1 MHYQK
6 SVYFV
11 NPLYYLIFM
20 TTQTT
25 TKDYTR
31 TFAEVYVTELDY
43 VKKRREKMQLTSESV
58 ERESERVDQD
68 IKKQSEKHAAE
79 NPTSDKVP
87 SHDVKIKTSA
97 GLVGLAF
104 SGGGIRSATFNLGVL
119 QALDK
124 KGVLR
129 YCDYLSTVSGGGY
142 IGSCLSS
149 LLTNPKASTDSAAQK
164 GYFPFRFLRDS
175 ESDDPHEVDYD
186 LPDAPNTYDER
197 KEMSHLRAAKNYLQ
211 LDRGLFSIE
220 TWRFIAMFLSGV
232 LLINIIPLAIA
243 ISAVYTLFLVETHSI
258 ATFIP
263 QLNDMGELID
273 YTFDKATTFHNFHA
287 LTFFL
292 FHLAGA
298 AFISMVVVRA
308 FSVLLNFNSSFIHNL
323 QAWLIATTIALLVF
337 IGLIALTFYLFLDE
351 YQKVDKQIFTVLN
364 YTLLATLF
372 VFILGRL
379 KTANKGLQ
387 KISNTLLFIAL
398 AALIPLLFAQFM
410 RLLWTTGFLESAVS
424 DFISFS
430 IFQTP
435 VFQWLPMPVFTI
447 LFLVIIGLLINLNRI
462 SFHAFYRNSL
472 SKSYLFKQENKQI
485 KSNVGVKLS
494 ELHEHYNGPYHIVN
508 ATMNIM
514 ASRNRYLRGRGAD
527 YFIFSKYYCGAES
540 TGYRSTT
547 SYNYGSTEL
556 ATAMAISGAAASPKM
571 GRRTNRLFALYMILF
586 NIRLNVW
593 MPNPDPKYERYPV
606 WPYYLLKEFFLGG
619 QEHNSLLNLS
629 DGGHHENLGI
639 YPLLKRRCRLII
651 ISDAASDPKFKMD
664 DLANLQRKARID
676 LGINIELDM
685 NPLRPNKK
693 GNVEQYYVKGI
704 IHYPNDKNG
713 TLLYIKTAMTGKESE
728 DLLAYRRQNPSFPD
742 QTTADQFFNEAQFE
756 SYRKLGEIEGQ
767 TVCPAIKEEI
777 TKLFGSLDQKKST
790 TD

>member
-1 MHYQK
+1 
-6 SVYFV
+6 
-11 NPLYYLIFM
+11 M

-25 TKDYTR
+25 PKDYTR

-43 VKKRREKMQLTSESV
+43 VKKRREKMHLTSESV
-58 ERESERVDQD
+58 ERESERVEQD
-68 IKKQSEKHAAE
+68 INKLSEKHATE

-104 SGGGIRSATFNLGVL
+104 SGGGIRSATFNLGIL

-124 KGVLR
+124 KGLLR

-142 IGSCLSS
+142 IGSCLTS

-175 ESDDPHEVDYD
+175 ESDDPDEVEYD
-186 LPDAPNTYDER
+186 LAEAPNTYDER

-232 LLINIIPLAIA
+232 LLINLIPLAIA
-243 ISAVYTLFLVETHSI
+243 ISAAYTLFFVETHSI
-258 ATFIP
+258 AAFIP
-263 QLNDMGELID
+263 QLNEMGELINK
-273 YTFDKATTFHNFHA
+273 FDKATTLHNFYA
-287 LTFFL
+287 LTLFL
-292 FHLAGA
+292 FHIAGA
-298 AFISMVVVRA
+298 AFLSMVVVRGFA
-308 FSVLLNFNSSFIHNL
+308 VLLNLNSSFIHNL

-387 KISNTLLFIAL
+387 KFSNTLLFIAL
-398 AALIPLLFAQFM
+398 AALIPILFAQFM
-410 RLLWTTGFLESAVS
+410 RLLWTTGFLESALS
-424 DFISFS
+424 DFISVS
-430 IFQTP
+430 IFQTYKYLD
-435 VFQWLPMPVFTI
+435 FPMPIVTVLI
-447 LFLVIIGLLINLNRI
+447 LVAIGLLINLNRI

-472 SKSYLFKQENKQI
+472 SRSYLFKQEDKQI
-485 KSNVGVKLS
+485 KSNVSVKMS
-494 ELHEHYNGPYHIVN
+494 ELHEHYNGPYHIIN
-508 ATMNIM
+508 ATLNIM

-547 SYNYGSTEL
+547 SYNQGSTEL

-593 MPNPDPKYERYPV
+593 MPNPDPKYEMPPV

-619 QEHNSLLNLS
+619 QEDNSLLNLS

-651 ISDAASDPKFKMD
+651 ISDAGADPKFKMD

-676 LGINIELDM
+676 LGINIELNM
-685 NPLRPNKK
+685 TPLRPNEK

-713 TLLYIKTAMTGKESE
+713 TLLYIKTAMTGNESE
-728 DLLAYRRQNPSFPD
+728 DLLAYRRQNTSFPD
-742 QTTADQFFNEAQFE
+742 ETTADQFFNEAQFE

-767 TVCPAIKEEI
+767 AVCPEIKEEI
-777 TKLFGSLDQKKST
+777 TKLFGSLEENNST

>member
-1 MHYQK
+1 
-6 SVYFV
+6 
-11 NPLYYLIFM
+11 M

-25 TKDYTR
+25 PKDYTR

-43 VKKRREKMQLTSESV
+43 VKKRREKMHLTSESV
-58 ERESERVDQD
+58 ERESERVEQD
-68 IKKQSEKHAAE
+68 INKLSEKHATE

-104 SGGGIRSATFNLGVL
+104 SGGGIRSATFNLGIL

-124 KGVLR
+124 KGLLR

-142 IGSCLSS
+142 IGSCLTS

-175 ESDDPHEVDYD
+175 ESDDPDEVEYD
-186 LPDAPNTYDER
+186 LAEAPNTYDER

-232 LLINIIPLAIA
+232 LLINLIPLAIA
-243 ISAVYTLFLVETHSI
+243 ISAAYTLFFVETHSI
-258 ATFIP
+258 AAFIP
-263 QLNDMGELID
+263 QLNEMGELINK
-273 YTFDKATTFHNFHA
+273 FDKATTLHNFYA
-287 LTFFL
+287 LTLFL
-292 FHLAGA
+292 FHIAGA
-298 AFISMVVVRA
+298 AFLSMVVVRGFA
-308 FSVLLNFNSSFIHNL
+308 VLLNLNSSFIHNL

-387 KISNTLLFIAL
+387 KFSNTLLFIAL
-398 AALIPLLFAQFM
+398 AALIPILFAQFM
-410 RLLWTTGFLESAVS
+410 RLLWTTGFLESALS
-424 DFISFS
+424 DFISVS
-430 IFQTP
+430 IFQTYKY
-435 VFQWLPMPVFTI
+435 LDIPMPIVTVLI
-447 LFLVIIGLLINLNRI
+447 LVAIALLINLNRI

-472 SKSYLFKQENKQI
+472 SRSYLFKQEDKQI
-485 KSNVGVKLS
+485 KSNVSVKMS
-494 ELHEHYNGPYHIVN
+494 ELHEHYNGPYHIIN
-508 ATMNIM
+508 ATLNIM

-547 SYNYGSTEL
+547 SYNQGSTEL

-593 MPNPDPKYERYPV
+593 MPNPDPKYEMPPV

-619 QEHNSLLNLS
+619 QEDNSLLNLS

-651 ISDAASDPKFKMD
+651 ISDAAADPKFKMD

-676 LGINIELDM
+676 LGINIKLNM
-685 NPLRPNKK
+685 TPLRPNKK

-713 TLLYIKTAMTGKESE
+713 TLLYIKTAMTGNESE

-742 QTTADQFFNEAQFE
+742 ETTADQFFNEAQFE

-767 TVCPAIKEEI
+767 AVCPEIKEEI
-777 TKLFGSLDQKKST
+777 TKLFGSLEENNST

>member
-1 MHYQK
+1 
-6 SVYFV
+6 
-11 NPLYYLIFM
+11 M

-25 TKDYTR
+25 PKDYTR

-43 VKKRREKMQLTSESV
+43 VKKRREKMHLTSESV
-58 ERESERVDQD
+58 ERESERVEQD
-68 IKKQSEKHAAE
+68 IKKLSEKHATE

-104 SGGGIRSATFNLGVL
+104 SGGGIRSATFNLGIL

-124 KGVLR
+124 KGILR

-142 IGSCLSS
+142 IGSCLTS
-149 LLTNPKASTDSAAQK
+149 LLSNPKASTDSAAQK

-175 ESDDPHEVDYD
+175 ESDDPDEVEYD
-186 LPDAPNTYDER
+186 LAEAPNTYDER

-232 LLINIIPLAIA
+232 LLINLIPLAIA
-243 ISAVYTLFLVETHSI
+243 ISAAYTLFFVETHSI
-258 ATFIP
+258 AAFIP
-263 QLNDMGELID
+263 QLNEMGELINK
-273 YTFDKATTFHNFHA
+273 FDKATTLHNFYA
-287 LTFFL
+287 LTLFL
-292 FHLAGA
+292 FHIAGA
-298 AFISMVVVRA
+298 AFLSMVVVRGFA
-308 FSVLLNFNSSFIHNL
+308 VLLNLNSSFIHNL
-323 QAWLIATTIALLVF
+323 QAWLIATTITLIVF

-387 KISNTLLFIAL
+387 KISNTLLFLAL
-398 AALIPLLFAQFM
+398 AALLPILFAQFM
-410 RLLWTTGFLESAVS
+410 RLLWTTGFLESALS
-424 DFISFS
+424 DFISVS
-430 IFQTP
+430 IFQTYKY
-435 VFQWLPMPVFTI
+435 LDIPMPIVTVLI
-447 LFLVIIGLLINLNRI
+447 LVAIALLINLNRI

-472 SKSYLFKQENKQI
+472 SRSYLFKQEEKQI
-485 KSNVGVKLS
+485 KSNVSVKMS
-494 ELHEHYNGPYHIVN
+494 ELHEHYNGPYHIIN
-508 ATMNIM
+508 ATLNIM
-514 ASRNRYLRGRGAD
+514 GSKNRYLRGRGAD
-527 YFIFSKYYCGAES
+527 YFIFSKYYCGSES

-547 SYNYGSTEL
+547 SYNQGSTEL

-593 MPNPDPKYERYPV
+593 MPNPDPKYEMPPV

-619 QEHNSLLNLS
+619 QEDNSLLNLS

-651 ISDAASDPKFKMD
+651 ISDAAADPKFKMD

-676 LGINIELDM
+676 LGINIKLNM
-685 NPLRPNKK
+685 TPLRPNKK
-693 GNVEQYYVKGI
+693 GNVEQYYVKGT

-713 TLLYIKTAMTGKESE
+713 TLLYIKTAMTGNESE

-742 QTTADQFFNEAQFE
+742 ETTADQFFNEAQFE

-767 TVCPAIKEEI
+767 AVCPEIKEEI
-777 TKLFGSLDQKKST
+777 TKLFGSLEENNST

>member
-1 MHYQK
+1 MH
-6 SVYFV
+6 
-11 NPLYYLIFM
+11 
-20 TTQTT
+20 
-25 TKDYTR
+25 
-31 TFAEVYVTELDY
+31 
-43 VKKRREKMQLTSESV
+43 LTSESV
-58 ERESERVDQD
+58 ERESERVEQD
-68 IKKQSEKHAAE
+68 INKLSEKHATE

-104 SGGGIRSATFNLGVL
+104 SGGGIRSATFNLGIL

-124 KGVLR
+124 KGLLR

-142 IGSCLSS
+142 IGSCLTS

-175 ESDDPHEVDYD
+175 ESDDPDEVEYD
-186 LPDAPNTYDER
+186 LAEAPNTYDER

-232 LLINIIPLAIA
+232 LLINLIPLAIA
-243 ISAVYTLFLVETHSI
+243 ISAAYTLFFVETHSI
-258 ATFIP
+258 AAFIP
-263 QLNDMGELID
+263 QLNEMGELINK
-273 YTFDKATTFHNFHA
+273 FDKATTLHNFYA
-287 LTFFL
+287 LTLFL
-292 FHLAGA
+292 FHIAGA
-298 AFISMVVVRA
+298 AFLSMVVVRGFA
-308 FSVLLNFNSSFIHNL
+308 VLLNLNSSFIHNL

-387 KISNTLLFIAL
+387 KFSNTLLFIAL
-398 AALIPLLFAQFM
+398 AALIPILFAQFM
-410 RLLWTTGFLESAVS
+410 RLLWTTGFLESALS
-424 DFISFS
+424 DFISVS
-430 IFQTP
+430 IFQTYKYLD
-435 VFQWLPMPVFTI
+435 FPMPIVTVLI
-447 LFLVIIGLLINLNRI
+447 LVAIGLLINLNRI

-472 SKSYLFKQENKQI
+472 SRSYLFKQEDKQI
-485 KSNVGVKLS
+485 KSNVSVKMS
-494 ELHEHYNGPYHIVN
+494 ELHEHYNGPYHIIN
-508 ATMNIM
+508 ATLNIM

-547 SYNYGSTEL
+547 SYNQGSTEL

-593 MPNPDPKYERYPV
+593 MPNPDPKYEMPPV

-619 QEHNSLLNLS
+619 QEDNSLLNLS

-651 ISDAASDPKFKMD
+651 ISDAGADPKFKMD

-676 LGINIELDM
+676 LGINIELNM
-685 NPLRPNKK
+685 TPLRPNEK

-713 TLLYIKTAMTGKESE
+713 TLLYIKTAMTGNESE
-728 DLLAYRRQNPSFPD
+728 DLLAYRRQNTSFPD
-742 QTTADQFFNEAQFE
+742 ETTADQFFNEAQFE

-767 TVCPAIKEEI
+767 AVCPEIKEEI
-777 TKLFGSLDQKKST
+777 TKLFGSLEENNST

>member
-1 MHYQK
+1 
-6 SVYFV
+6 
-11 NPLYYLIFM
+11 M

-25 TKDYTR
+25 PKDYTR

-43 VKKRREKMQLTSESV
+43 VKKRREKMHLTSESV
-58 ERESERVDQD
+58 ERESERVEQD
-68 IKKQSEKHAAE
+68 INKLSEKHATE

-104 SGGGIRSATFNLGVL
+104 SGGGIRSATFNLGIL

-124 KGVLR
+124 KGILR

-142 IGSCLSS
+142 IGSCLTS
-149 LLTNPKASTDSAAQK
+149 LLSNPKASTDSAAQK

-175 ESDDPHEVDYD
+175 ESDDPDEVEYD
-186 LPDAPNTYDER
+186 LAEAPNTYDER

-232 LLINIIPLAIA
+232 LLINLIPLAIA
-243 ISAVYTLFLVETHSI
+243 ISAAYTLFFVETQSI
-258 ATFIP
+258 AAFIQTA
-263 QLNDMGELID
+263 QLNEIGEHI
-273 YTFDKATTFHNFHA
+273 YKFDKATTLPNFYA

-292 FHLAGA
+292 FHIASA
-298 AFISMVVVRA
+298 AFLSMVVVRGFA
-308 FSVLLNFNSSFIHNL
+308 VLLNLNSSFIHNL
-323 QAWLIATTIALLVF
+323 QAWLIATTITLIVF

-387 KISNTLLFIAL
+387 KFSKTLLFLAL
-398 AALIPLLFAQFM
+398 AALLPILFAQFM
-410 RLLWTTGFLESAVS
+410 RLLWTTGFLESALS
-424 DFISFS
+424 DFISVS
-430 IFQTP
+430 IFQTYKY
-435 VFQWLPMPVFTI
+435 LDIPMPIVTVFI
-447 LFLVIIGLLINLNRI
+447 LVAIALLINLNRI

-472 SKSYLFKQENKQI
+472 SRSYLFKQEEKQI
-485 KSNVGVKLS
+485 KSNVSVKMS
-494 ELHEHYNGPYHIVN
+494 ELHEHYNGPYHIIN
-508 ATMNIM
+508 ATLNIM

-547 SYNYGSTEL
+547 SYNQGSTEL

-593 MPNPDPKYERYPV
+593 MPNPDPKYEMPPV

-619 QEHNSLLNLS
+619 QEDNSLLNLS

-651 ISDAASDPKFKMD
+651 ISDAAADPKFKMD

-676 LGINIELDM
+676 LGINIKLNM
-685 NPLRPNKK
+685 TPLRPNKK
-693 GNVEQYYVKGI
+693 GNVEQYYVKGT

-713 TLLYIKTAMTGKESE
+713 TLLYIKTALTGNESE

-742 QTTADQFFNEAQFE
+742 ETTADQFFNEAQFE

-767 TVCPAIKEEI
+767 AVCPEIKEEI
-777 TKLFGSLDQKKST
+777 T
-790 TD
+790 

>member
-1 MHYQK
+1 
-6 SVYFV
+6 
-11 NPLYYLIFM
+11 M
-20 TTQTT
+20 TIETT
-25 TKDYTR
+25 PKDYTR
-31 TFAEVYVTELDY
+31 TFAEVYLTELDY
-43 VKKRREKMQLTSESV
+43 VKKRREKMHLTSESV
-58 ERESERVDQD
+58 ERESERVTQD
-68 IKKQSEKHAAE
+68 IKKLSEKYESE
-79 NPTSDKVP
+79 NPNSDKVP

-97 GLVGLAF
+97 GLIGLAF

-124 KGVLR
+124 KGLLR

-149 LLTNPKASTDSAAQK
+149 LLTNSKASTDSAAQK

-175 ESDDPHEVDYD
+175 ESDDPHEVEYE

-220 TWRFIAMFLSGV
+220 TWRFIAMFLSGII
-232 LLINIIPLAIA
+232 LINIIPLALA
-243 ISAVYTLFLVETHSI
+243 ISSVYALYFVESHSI
-258 ATFIP
+258 AAFFQTG
-263 QLNDMGELID
+263 QLNEMGEIIKH
-273 YTFDKATTFHNFHA
+273 FDKATTFHNFQA
-287 LTFFL
+287 LTLFL
-292 FHLAGA
+292 FHIAGA
-298 AFISMVVVRA
+298 AFICMVIVRA
-308 FSVLLNFNSSFIHNL
+308 LSVLLNLNTSFIHNL
-323 QAWLIATTIALLVF
+323 QAWLVATTIALIVF

-351 YQKVDKQIFTVLN
+351 YKKVDKQIFTVLN
-364 YTLLATLF
+364 YTLLGTF
-372 VFILGRL
+372 FMFILGRV
-379 KTANKGLQ
+379 KSANKGLQ
-387 KISNTLLFIAL
+387 KLSNTFFFIAL
-398 AALIPLLFAQFM
+398 AALIPILFAQFM
-410 RLLWTTGFLESAVS
+410 RLLWTTGFLESSVS
-424 DFISFS
+424 EFITLS
-430 IFQTP
+430 IFKNAL
-435 VFQWLPMPVFTI
+435 FESLPMPLFTI
-447 LFLVIIGLLINLNRI
+447 FLLLIMGLLINLNRI

-472 SKSYLFKQENKQI
+472 SRSYLFKQENKQI
-485 KSNVGVKLS
+485 KPNVEVKLS
-494 ELHEHYNGPYHIVN
+494 ELHQYHNGPYHLIN
-508 ATMNIM
+508 ATLNIM
-514 ASRNRYLRGRGAD
+514 GSKNRYLRGRGAD

-547 SYNYGSTEL
+547 TYNSGSTEL

-593 MPNPDPKYERYPV
+593 MPNPDPKYERYPI

-619 QEHNSLLNLS
+619 KEDNSLLNLS

-685 NPLRPNKK
+685 TPLRPNENN
-693 GNVEQYYVKGI
+693 NVKQYYVKGT

-713 TLLYIKTAMTGKESE
+713 TLLYIKTAMTGKEPE
-728 DLLAYRRQNPSFPD
+728 DLIAYRRQNPSFPD
-742 QTTADQFFNEAQFE
+742 ETTADQFFNEAQFE
-756 SYRKLGEIEGQ
+756 SYRKLGELEGQ
-767 TVCPAIKEEI
+767 IISTTIKEEI
-777 TKLFGSLDQKKST
+777 TTLFGRLDQNNNTSE
-790 TD
+790 

>member
-1 MHYQK
+1 MH
-6 SVYFV
+6 
-11 NPLYYLIFM
+11 
-20 TTQTT
+20 
-25 TKDYTR
+25 
-31 TFAEVYVTELDY
+31 
-43 VKKRREKMQLTSESV
+43 LTSESV
-58 ERESERVDQD
+58 ERESERVEQD
-68 IKKQSEKHAAE
+68 IKKLSEKHATE

-104 SGGGIRSATFNLGVL
+104 SGGGIRSATFNLGIL

-124 KGVLR
+124 KGILR

-142 IGSCLSS
+142 IGSCLTS
-149 LLTNPKASTDSAAQK
+149 LLSNPKASTDSAAQK

-175 ESDDPHEVDYD
+175 ESDDPDEVEYD
-186 LPDAPNTYDER
+186 LAEAPNTYDER

-232 LLINIIPLAIA
+232 LLINLIPLAIA
-243 ISAVYTLFLVETHSI
+243 ISAAYTLFFVETHSI
-258 ATFIP
+258 AAFIP
-263 QLNDMGELID
+263 QLNEMGELINK
-273 YTFDKATTFHNFHA
+273 FDKATTLHNFYA
-287 LTFFL
+287 LTLFL
-292 FHLAGA
+292 FHIAGA
-298 AFISMVVVRA
+298 AFLSMVVVRGFA
-308 FSVLLNFNSSFIHNL
+308 VLLNLNSSFIHNL
-323 QAWLIATTIALLVF
+323 QAWLIATTITLIVF

-387 KISNTLLFIAL
+387 KISNTLLFLAL
-398 AALIPLLFAQFM
+398 AALLPILFAQFM
-410 RLLWTTGFLESAVS
+410 RLLWTTGFLESALS
-424 DFISFS
+424 DFISVS
-430 IFQTP
+430 IFQTYKY
-435 VFQWLPMPVFTI
+435 LDIPMPIVTVLI
-447 LFLVIIGLLINLNRI
+447 LVAIALLINLNRI

-472 SKSYLFKQENKQI
+472 SRSYLFKQEEKQI
-485 KSNVGVKLS
+485 KSNVSVKMS
-494 ELHEHYNGPYHIVN
+494 ELHEHYNGPYHIIN
-508 ATMNIM
+508 ATLNIM

-527 YFIFSKYYCGAES
+527 YFIFSKYYCGSES

-547 SYNYGSTEL
+547 SYNQGSTEL

-593 MPNPDPKYERYPV
+593 MPNPDPKYEMPPV

-619 QEHNSLLNLS
+619 QEDNSLLNLS

-651 ISDAASDPKFKMD
+651 ISDAAADPKFKMD

-676 LGINIELDM
+676 LGINIKLNM
-685 NPLRPNKK
+685 TPLRPNKK
-693 GNVEQYYVKGI
+693 GNVEQYYVKGT

-713 TLLYIKTAMTGKESE
+713 TLLYIKTALTGNESE

-742 QTTADQFFNEAQFE
+742 ETTADQFFNEAQFE

-767 TVCPAIKEEI
+767 AVCPEIKEEI
-777 TKLFGSLDQKKST
+777 TKLFGSLEENNST